1 MSKIF
6 LNTDGGARGNPGP
19 AGVGIVISRADG
31 TIVKEA
37 SRPLGWATNNVA
49 EYQAVIF
56 GLETLKQFFSK
67 AKLKETEVEVRLD
80 SELVAKQLRGEY
92 QIKEENLFP
101 FFINIWTKRVTD
113 FPHLTFTHIPR
124 EANHRADLLANEAM
138 DRQAEPPAL
147 I

>member
-19 AGVGIVISRADG
+19 AGVGVIITKADG
-31 TIVKEA
+31 TILKEA
-37 SRPLGWATNNVA
+37 GRPLGWATNNVA

-67 AKLKETEVEVRLD
+67 AKLKEMEVEVRLD

-101 FFINIWTKRVTD
+101 FFINIWNKRVTD
-113 FPHLTFTHIPR
+113 FPRLTFTHVPR
-124 EANHRADLLANEAM
+124 EVNHRADLLANKAM
-138 DRQAEPPAL
+138 DEQGSTPTL